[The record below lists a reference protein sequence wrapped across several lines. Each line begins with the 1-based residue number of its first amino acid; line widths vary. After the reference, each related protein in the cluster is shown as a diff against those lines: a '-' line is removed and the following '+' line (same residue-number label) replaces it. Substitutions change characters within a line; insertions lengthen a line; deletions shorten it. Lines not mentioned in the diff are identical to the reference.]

1 MSNGVGPKKNTYNR
15 NLSPAAARMVGGN
28 YAPMGADEYNFKP
41 SGSRFTI
48 KDPLPPHKAGFIAKK
63 GDAIHNR
70 GARAVVAADAAIA
83 QQNKMDAARS
93 AGQITDRETVKQ
105 NKILNA
111 RRKMADKYVK
121 TSNPKIM
128 STNPASPSA
137 KASTLGGRSWMW
149 NIGPKT
155 R

>member
-1 MSNGVGPKKNTYNR
+1 MVRYKNVKQVPESK
-15 NLSPAAARMVGGN
+15 LGN
-28 YAPMGADEYNFKP
+28 NKADV
-41 SGSRFTI
+41 
-48 KDPLPPHKAGFIAKK
+48 
-63 GDAIHNR
+63 IHNR

-83 QQNKMDAARS
+83 QQNKMDTARS
-93 AGQITDRETVKQ
+93 ANQITDRETVKQ

-121 TSNPKIM
+121 TSRGQFVKASNPKIM

-149 NIGPKT
+149 NIGAKT
-155 R
+155 K